1 MTHQRRFALVSNL
14 DKTYQQLA
22 KNVPADT
29 EQIFDDD
36 LPKRIYSIENNKQLL
51 EIEKN
56 ILIKPKQ
63 TSECCLKTLETITK
77 KGTNNTKAAILTVIA
92 GMLAS
97 DKRENSQQST
107 AKGSYQ

>member
-1 MTHQRRFALVSNL
+1 MIKAFRGRIQASLQTIRAHINSHLTHQRRFALVSNL

-56 ILIKPKQ
+56 ILIKPKKPQ
-63 TSECCLKTLETITK
+63 NVVSKPWKQLPKKEPITLK
-77 KGTNNTKAAILTVIA
+77 
-92 GMLAS
+92 
-97 DKRENSQQST
+97 QQSL
-107 AKGSYQ
+107 Q

>member
-29 EQIFDDD
+29 EQISDDD

-56 ILIKPKQ
+56 ILIKPKKPQ
-63 TSECCLKTLETITK
+63 NVALKPWKQLPKKEPITLK
-77 KGTNNTKAAILTVIA
+77 H
-92 GMLAS
+92 
-97 DKRENSQQST
+97 QSL
-107 AKGSYQ
+107 Q